1 MMENKRRR
9 TVAIYH
15 LHAQVIG
22 RSGGRSAVA
31 AAAYRAGQKIE
42 SKATGQIFDYKQKGR
57 GVEVSGIVL
66 PDGAPE
72 WAKDRAELWN
82 RVEKKEN
89 RKNSQFCREFDI
101 ALPHEAT
108 RAEQEKMVRA
118 FIKENITTIGLGADF
133 AIHTGRKSDKFPND
147 HAHVLMFARGFDL
160 AQPDGWATNKNR
172 IIDDHDWLKGI
183 RKSWENNIN
192 GFLKTRGLPLVSCE
206 TLEAQGITDRAP
218 QLHQGPT
225 AANMER
231 KGKQV
236 DRKRH
241 IDLPAV
247 YEVNAQELGDALA
260 KDPEYK
266 RISTAL
272 YFASIDPKDWPE
284 IAEKYKRTE
293 RMNNQLAFVEAVR
306 EWAPERKKA
315 LVKEREK
322 QSETIDEIKGQEP
335 KQGRMAKIF
344 QEDYEKYE
352 KKHNE
357 WAGKYNNV
365 VETYNANGDEIKRI
379 NEALK
384 EPTGQKLYEYG
395 QGIKR
400 AFEKAGKW
408 LETRASQ
415 ILETASKFA
424 DFRAI
429 RESFRAVEPSQNE
442 AVAILREQER
452 QQKMARGKDK
462 DRGHGMGY

>member
-1 MMENKRRR
+1 
-9 TVAIYH
+9 
-15 LHAQVIG
+15 
-22 RSGGRSAVA
+22 
-31 AAAYRAGQKIE
+31 
-42 SKATGQIFDYKQKGR
+42 
-57 GVEVSGIVL
+57 
-66 PDGAPE
+66 
-72 WAKDRAELWN
+72 
-82 RVEKKEN
+82 
-89 RKNSQFCREFDI
+89 
-101 ALPHEAT
+101 
-108 RAEQEKMVRA
+108 
-118 FIKENITTIGLGADF
+118 
-133 AIHTGRKSDKFPND
+133 
-147 HAHVLMFARGFDL
+147 
-160 AQPDGWATNKNR
+160 
-172 IIDDHDWLKGI
+172 
-183 RKSWENNIN
+183 
-192 GFLKTRGLPLVSCE
+192 
-206 TLEAQGITDRAP
+206 LEAQGITDRAP

-284 IAEKYKRTE
+284 IVEKYKRTE

-306 EWAPERKKA
+306 EWAPERKKV
-315 LVKEREK
+315 LVKERET
-322 QSETIDEIKGQEP
+322 QSDTIDEIKGQEP

-352 KKHNE
+352 KKHTE
-357 WAGKYNNV
+357 WAGKYNTI
-365 VETYNANGDEIKRI
+365 VESYNANGDEIKRI
-379 NEALK
+379 NEAMK

-395 QGIKR
+395 LGIKR

-408 LETRASQ
+408 LENRATQ
-415 ILETASKFA
+415 ILETAAKFA
-424 DFRAI
+424 DFRAM
-429 RESFRAVEPSQNE
+429 RESFRAVEPSQTE

-452 QQKMARGKDK
+452 QQKMARGQDK